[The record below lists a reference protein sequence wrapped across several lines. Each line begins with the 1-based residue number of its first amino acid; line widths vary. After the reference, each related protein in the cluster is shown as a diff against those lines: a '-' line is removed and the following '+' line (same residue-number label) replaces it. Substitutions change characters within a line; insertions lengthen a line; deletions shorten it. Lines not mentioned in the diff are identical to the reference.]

1 MVFHWEAT
9 ERFFACGNVESTRE
23 LSFLPEINE
32 R

>member
-9 ERFFACGNVESTRE
+9 ERFFALGNVESTRE
-23 LSFLPEINE
+23 LSFLQ